1 MQSNFQTMI
10 ATVLAVVF
18 LVAAS
23 TTAAADS
30 SSAETQVVNINTAT
44 SAELSLLPGVGAS
57 KAEAIIKYRNNR
69 PFKKVE
75 DIMRVRGIGRKSF
88 VKMRPHL
95 TVEGPT
101 TAKAKIR
108 VGS

>member
-1 MQSNFQTMI
+1 MNGKTNTMI
-10 ATVLAVVF
+10 ATVLAAAF
-18 LVAAS
+18 LALAG
-23 TTAAADS
+23 TAAA
-30 SSAETQVVNINTAT
+30 ETATDAVVNINTAT
-44 SAELSLLPGVGAS
+44 SAELSFLPGVGAS

-95 TVEGPT
+95 TVNGPT
-101 TAKAKIR
+101 TARKKIR
-108 VGS
+108 VAR